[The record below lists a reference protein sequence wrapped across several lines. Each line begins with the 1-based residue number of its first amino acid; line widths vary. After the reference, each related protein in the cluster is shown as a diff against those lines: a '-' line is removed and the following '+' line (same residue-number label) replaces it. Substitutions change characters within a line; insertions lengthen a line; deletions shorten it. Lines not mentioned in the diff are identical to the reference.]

1 MTDFLSTIWCSSM
14 RKYTVLIVVFIFC
27 GKVLTGPVF
36 REPVNLNN
44 DVVSCSRNME
54 CGWLVC
60 LWAQESNAE
69 YGCQF
74 FHNHCHCPSN
84 LECSTASMSSPS
96 DDHLVWDYR
105 CQEPES
111 NRK

>member
-1 MTDFLSTIWCSSM
+1 MSKYLAVITTFLFYEYWYLYDI
-14 RKYTVLIVVFIFC
+14 VLF
-27 GKVLTGPVF
+27 LLQ
-36 REPVNLNN
+36 PVNLNN

-74 FHNHCHCPSN
+74 FHN
-84 LECSTASMSSPS
+84 
-96 DDHLVWDYR
+96 
-105 CQEPES
+105 Q
-111 NRK
+111 